1 MGEGLKRHSGEEVV
15 LKQSMSELIYE
26 VDSVT
31 ITYLKKIPPEYRIDA
46 TGKTRTAGWSN
57 PDLSGVVY
65 VQAPLDGIYDYNFV
79 AEPPSGVS
87 AQVLTPISVQK
98 AIGEMPKGF
107 RGVRVHA
114 SSNKKEALL
123 T

>member
-1 MGEGLKRHSGEEVV
+1 
-15 LKQSMSELIYE
+15 MSELIYE

-31 ITYLKKIPPEYRIDA
+31 ITLIKKNPPEYRIDA

-65 VQAPLDGIYDYNFV
+65 VQAPPDGIYDYNFV

-98 AIGEMPKGF
+98 AIGGMPKGF

-123 T
+123 E

>member
-1 MGEGLKRHSGEEVV
+1 
-15 LKQSMSELIYE
+15 MSAELIYK

-31 ITYLKKIPPEYRIDA
+31 ITYIKKNPPEYRIDA
-46 TGKTRTAGWSN
+46 TGKTRTAGWSSPN
-57 PDLSGVVY
+57 LSGVVY

-87 AQVLTPISVQK
+87 VQVETPISAQK
-98 AIGEMPKGF
+98 ALGKMPKGF

-114 SSNKKEALL
+114 SSNKREALL
-123 T
+123 G

>member
-1 MGEGLKRHSGEEVV
+1 
-15 LKQSMSELIYE
+15 MSELIYE

-31 ITYLKKIPPEYRIDA
+31 ITYLKKIPPDYRIDA

-65 VQAPLDGIYDYNFV
+65 VQAPPDGIYDYNFI
-79 AEPPSGVS
+79 AEPPAGVS
-87 AQVLTPISVQK
+87 AQVMTPISAQK

-107 RGVRVHA
+107 RGVRVRA
-114 SSNKKEALL
+114 SSNEKEALL
-123 T
+123 E